1 MGCRPPWIGF
11 CSASDAVASLHHG
24 RRACATW
31 MDVLDAGVYVAK
43 WEAEIPTEVRTVLWG
58 PLQAKEM
65 GFDGWE
71 CQDGGET
78 GFVYHHPHVKLAA
91 GYGTSTLIMVNRL
104 KRAFLT
110 VYFGGYPANVKPEQR
125 ALDARKVV
133 TAAEMFLG
141 RLAKGPV
148 SFVFQGETA
157 LVDNLKAGPAAQMAS
172 SSAAPENP
180 GERRYGRRM
189 GGRRTPIEEA

>member
-1 MGCRPPWIGF
+1 
-11 CSASDAVASLHHG
+11 
-24 RRACATW
+24 
-31 MDVLDAGVYVAK
+31 MDVLDAGVYVAT
-43 WEAEIPTEVRTVLWG
+43 WEAEISTEVRTVLWG

-110 VYFGGYPANVKPEQR
+110 VYFGGYPANVKEEQR
-125 ALDARKVV
+125 RLDAKKVV
-133 TAAEMFLG
+133 TAAEMFLS
-141 RLAKGPV
+141 RLSKDSVQFQFKGEVP
-148 SFVFQGETA
+148 
-157 LVDNLKAGPAAQMAS
+157 LVDNINGATS
-172 SSAAPENP
+172 RAPTGAP
-180 GERRYGRRM
+180 TAPTAPSDGTKRYGRRV
-189 GGRRTPIEEA
+189 GGRATIEEV